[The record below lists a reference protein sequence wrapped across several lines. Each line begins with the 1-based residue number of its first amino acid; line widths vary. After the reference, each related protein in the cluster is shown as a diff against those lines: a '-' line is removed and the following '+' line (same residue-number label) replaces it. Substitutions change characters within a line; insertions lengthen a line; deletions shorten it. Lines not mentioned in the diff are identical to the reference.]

1 MELLINLKSFLGYK
15 IFKNKV
21 MGVKIGETK
30 SNKVLCVEQL
40 SHRVKE
46 DLGLSSENNNDSDY
60 TKYL

>member
-1 MELLINLKSFLGYK
+1 
-15 IFKNKV
+15 

-46 DLGLSSENNNDSDY
+46 DLGLSSENSNDSDY

>member
-21 MGVKIGETK
+21 MGVKIGEAK

-40 SHRVKE
+40 SRRVKE
-46 DLGLSSENNNDSDY
+46 DLGLSCENNNDSDY

>member
-1 MELLINLKSFLGYK
+1 MELLINLKSFFGDK

-21 MGVKIGETK
+21 MEVKGGKAK

-40 SHRVKE
+40 SRRIKE
-46 DLGLSSENNNDSDY
+46 DLGLSSENRNDSDY